1 MDNLQNLHAA
11 LREDRK
17 MQEINDFQ
25 DWLNSY
31 YNQDKKMYEKCHE
44 ICNQL
49 ILMCKQNGYEIN
61 NVKQFKNEIV
71 SYLYYNNAMC

>member
-1 MDNLQNLHAA
+1 MNNLQKLHAS

-17 MQEINDFQ
+17 IQEINDFHE
-25 DWLNSY
+25 WLNSY
-31 YNQDKKMYEKCHE
+31 YNQDITIDEKCHE
-44 ICNQL
+44 ICNKL